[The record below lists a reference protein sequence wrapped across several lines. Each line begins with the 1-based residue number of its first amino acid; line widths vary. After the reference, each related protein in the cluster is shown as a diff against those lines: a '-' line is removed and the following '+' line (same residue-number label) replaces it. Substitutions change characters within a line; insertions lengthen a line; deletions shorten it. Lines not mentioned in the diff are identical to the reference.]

1 MINKWAIQAWFEI
14 HNGIIDEKFLSNIY
28 YTLHELD
35 ELKDSIY
42 KIYFS
47 SVTYD
52 KQTYQVGKKFLVTP
66 NTSVVEFVVHIQNAL
81 NKLED
86 KAYPIAA
93 FEVFIIKI
101 KKIDHE

>member
-1 MINKWAIQAWFEI
+1 MN
-14 HNGIIDEKFLSNIY
+14 
-28 YTLHELD
+28 
-35 ELKDSIY
+35 ELKDSVF

-47 SVTYD
+47 SITYD

-66 NTSVVEFVVHIQNAL
+66 DTTVIEFVCHIQNAL